1 MKYAAMK
8 LVAKKI
14 FYFRGNVIVDQ
25 LANQIVVFIP
35 MVTELVCCIYTL
47 SVELI

>member
-25 LANQIVVFIP
+25 LANQIVVLIH
-35 MVTELVCCIYTL
+35 VTKLVYCIYTL